1 MQYSGS
7 QKDLLVTVRTTIIS
21 PVPLNKM
28 PKYSIRG
35 RSGAYFKTGEDCQVD
50 HFYGGIKVTDDKFGV
65 EPKDF
70 YGYLSTTEESA
81 MGKFEGTFES
91 EKGSYRE
98 YYVDVVKAIRGES
111 EVVVK
116 PEQSRNG
123 LRVIELAL
131 ESQKTGRAV
140 EFTE

>member
-1 MQYSGS
+1 M
-7 QKDLLVTVRTTIIS
+7 
-21 PVPLNKM
+21 
-28 PKYSIRG
+28 
-35 RSGAYFKTGEDCQVD
+35 
-50 HFYGGIKVTDDKFGV
+50 TDDKFGV